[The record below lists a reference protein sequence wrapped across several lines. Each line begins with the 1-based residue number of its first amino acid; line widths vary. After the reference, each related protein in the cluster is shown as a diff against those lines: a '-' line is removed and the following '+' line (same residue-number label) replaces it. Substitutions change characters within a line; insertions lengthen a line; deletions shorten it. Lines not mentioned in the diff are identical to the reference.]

1 MHFVHIFTL
10 FHDILLY
17 YLCNITTKK
26 LSYIESFPEDIYET
40 ANKKYLF
47 LVTVQVYHIKL
58 DKSETSL
65 SPATSWIYKI
75 KDHISMQPLITLL
88 YF

>member
-1 MHFVHIFTL
+1 M
-10 FHDILLY
+10 
-17 YLCNITTKK
+17 
-26 LSYIESFPEDIYET
+26 
-40 ANKKYLF
+40 
-47 LVTVQVYHIKL
+47 

-65 SPATSWIYKI
+65 SSATSWIYKI